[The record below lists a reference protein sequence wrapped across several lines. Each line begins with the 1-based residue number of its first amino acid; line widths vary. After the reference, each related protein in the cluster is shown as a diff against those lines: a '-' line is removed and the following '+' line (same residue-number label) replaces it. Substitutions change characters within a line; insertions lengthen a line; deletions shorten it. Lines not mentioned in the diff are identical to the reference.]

1 MKEKYLRPFI
11 INTAKAAFIPYIF
24 SDDVAANAQV
34 EKIFARLILKKQK
47 NFKDISKFK
56 GGCNALRLVK
66 R

>member
-1 MKEKYLRPFI
+1 MRPRI
-11 INTAKAAFIPYIF
+11 VNTIKTAFIPYIF
-24 SDDVAANAQV
+24 PDDVVANDKA

-56 GGCNALRLVK
+56 GGCNDLRLVE